1 MDEGRGFCIKKPYN
15 LTNLTG
21 YKYPPVGENILSNK
35 MNLVILGLYDKLSNF
50 PCRLLSVE

>member
-15 LTNLTG
+15 LTNLTI
-21 YKYPPVGENILSNK
+21 YKYSPVAENTSSNK
-35 MNLVILGLYDKLSNF
+35 INLVILGLYDKLSNF